1 MWNGCKA
8 WAVSTCEDPDMKL
21 AILSDVHGNFTAL
34 QAVVADIERR
44 GGVDEVI
51 NLGNMVS
58 GPLMPLQTANFL
70 MRQNWLQIAGN
81 HDPQVLQVATSTRST
96 SDAFAAAELDDPSRW
111 WLAAL
116 QDSLDARLH
125 AGEVWA
131 ERLGPDVAL
140 CHGTPRSTVEYLL
153 ETADG
158 DGIRA
163 ALPNEIADRLGQQV
177 PPHIQ
182 LLACGHSHVPRV
194 VRQTNGL
201 LIVNPGAVGLPAYD
215 VSRPH
220 PLSAY
225 HRVENGSPDA
235 RYAIAERVGSI
246 WHAALISV
254 PYDAEST
261 ARLAASNG
269 RHDWAHTLRTGYMPR
284 LL

>member
-1 MWNGCKA
+1 
-8 WAVSTCEDPDMKL
+8 MKL
-21 AILSDVHGNFTAL
+21 AILSDVHGNFSAL
-34 QAVVADIERR
+34 QAVVADIARR

-58 GPLMPLQTANFL
+58 GPLMPLQTAHFL

-81 HDPQVLQVATSTRST
+81 HDPQVLQVAATERNT
-96 SDAFAAAELDDPSRW
+96 SDAFAAGELDDPSRW

-125 AGEVWA
+125 SGELWSN
-131 ERLGPDVAL
+131 RLGTEVGL

-153 ETADG
+153 ETAEG
-158 DGIRA
+158 EIIRT
-163 ALPNEIADRLGQQV
+163 ALAPEIEERLGDRV
-177 PPHIQ
+177 APCVR
-182 LLACGHSHVPRV
+182 LLVCGHSHIQRANRLPS
-194 VRQTNGL
+194 GL
-201 LIVNPGAVGLPAYD
+201 LIINPGAVGIQAYD

-220 PLSAY
+220 AHSDY

-235 RYAIAERVGSI
+235 RYAIAEKVDDH

-261 ARLAASNG
+261 AQLAARNG
-269 RHDWAHTLRTGYMPR
+269 RHDWAFSLRTGYMPR